1 MIRLAEVTLENEMD
15 VVLSGQ
21 KFLKITELLHLNL
34 STRSTFAS
42 AVSEVVRVMTE
53 HTDNGVLQLGI
64 EEKDRRHKL
73 VCKVY
78 YPAEEAPIDP
88 EQFMYAKK
96 LVPFFDSF
104 KSGNKIFIEFSIG
117 LPRSMNLDKMKI
129 LKIAGVLEQNGPVSP
144 YEILKISKNELTLK
158 AEMQEAELRASK
170 VMNDLKSE
178 FISMASHELKTP
190 ITILKAYGQLAL
202 SPKVKTVEQAQSI
215 VEKMNAQCVKLSTLA
230 LQLLDSAK
238 IEIGQLEYNITR
250 VDFSTYLQQT
260 IEDLKHLVPHHELL
274 IACEETADIEVD
286 QLRLEQ
292 VLSNLLSNAA
302 KYSETGSRIQLRTK
316 KDDVKKAIIFSI
328 KDEGIGIS
336 PEGISKIF
344 QKFHREPEV
353 ISKHSGLGMGMYIAA
368 KIVDAHGG
376 EIWVESTAGE
386 GATFHVSLPFAQK
399 LEESPQIS
407 HSLNTL

>member
-53 HTDNGVLQLGI
+53 HTDHGVLHLGI

-73 VCKVY
+73 ICKIC
-78 YPAEEAPIDP
+78 YPADEPAIDP

-96 LVPFFDSF
+96 LVPFFETFRSE
-104 KSGNKIFIEFSIG
+104 NKIIIEFSIG
-117 LPRSMNLDKMKI
+117 LPKSLSLNRVKI
-129 LKIAGVLEQNGPVSP
+129 HKIAEVLEQNGPVSP

-170 VMNDLKSE
+170 IMSELKSE

-238 IEIGQLEYNITR
+238 IEIGQLEYNMVPI
-250 VDFSTYLQQT
+250 DFGSYLQQT
-260 IEDLKHLVPHHELL
+260 IEDLKHLIPHHELL
-274 IACEETADIEVD
+274 ISCEETNTILID

-292 VLSNLLSNAA
+292 VLSNLVSNAA
-302 KYSETGSRIQLRTK
+302 KYSDPGTKIQLRTQN
-316 KDDVKKAIIFSI
+316 DYTNNALIFTI

-336 PEGISKIF
+336 PDGITKIF
-344 QKFHREPEV
+344 QKFHREPDV

-376 EIWVESTAGE
+376 KIWVESALGE
-386 GATFHVSLPFAQK
+386 GATFHVSLPFG
-399 LEESPQIS
+399 
-407 HSLNTL
+407 

>member
-1 MIRLAEVTLENEMD
+1 MIKLAEVTLENEMD

-42 AVSEVVRVMTE
+42 AISEVVRVMTE
-53 HTDNGVLQLGI
+53 HTDNGVLQIGI
-64 EEKDRRHKL
+64 DEQDPRFKL
-73 VCKVY
+73 FCKVC
-78 YPAEEAPIDP
+78 YPSDEQSIDP
-88 EQFMYAKK
+88 SNFLYARK
-96 LVPFFDSF
+96 LVPFFDTSRSSDKF
-104 KSGNKIFIEFSIG
+104 SVEFSIG
-117 LPRSMNLDKMKI
+117 LPKSLNLNKAKI
-129 LKIAGVLEQNGPVSP
+129 VQIANMLNQNGPVSP
-144 YEILKISKNELTLK
+144 YEILKISKNELFLK

-170 VMNDLKSE
+170 VMNELKSE

-215 VEKMNAQCVKLSTLA
+215 VQKMNAQCANLSTLA

-238 IEIGQLEYNITR
+238 IEIGQLEYEMLAM
-250 VDFSTYLQQT
+250 DFREYLQQRV
-260 IEDLKHLVPHHELL
+260 EDLQHLIPNHELV
-274 IACEETADIEVD
+274 INCYETSVILLD

-302 KYSETGSRIQLRTK
+302 KYSADGTK
-316 KDDVKKAIIFSI
+316 VHLKTHVDNSKKELTLSI

-344 QKFHREPEV
+344 QKFYREPDV
-353 ISKHSGLGMGMYIAA
+353 VSKHSGLGMGMYIAA
-368 KIVDAHGG
+368 KIVAAHGG
-376 EIWVESTAGE
+376 KIWVESALGN
-386 GATFHVSLPFAQK
+386 GSTFHVSLPF
-399 LEESPQIS
+399 S
-407 HSLNTL
+407 

>member
-1 MIRLAEVTLENEMD
+1 MIKLAEVTLENEMD

-42 AVSEVVRVMTE
+42 AISEVVRVMTE
-53 HTDNGVLQLGI
+53 HTDHGVLQIGI
-64 EEKDRRHKL
+64 EEQDRRFKL
-73 VCKVY
+73 SCKVC
-78 YPAEEAPIDP
+78 YPANEQIIDP
-88 EQFMYAKK
+88 AHFLYARK
-96 LVPFFDSF
+96 LVPFFDTSR
-104 KSGNKIFIEFSIG
+104 SSESICVEFSIG
-117 LPRSMNLDKMKI
+117 LPKSLNLDKGKI
-129 LKIAGVLEQNGPVSP
+129 IQIADMLNQNGPVSP
-144 YEILKISKNELTLK
+144 YEILKISKNELFLK

-170 VMNDLKSE
+170 VMNELKSE

-215 VEKMNAQCVKLSTLA
+215 VQKMNAQCSKLSTLA

-238 IEIGQLEYNITR
+238 IEIGQLEYEMLA
-250 VDFSTYLQQT
+250 VDFRIYLKQRV
-260 IEDLKHLVPHHELL
+260 EDLQHLIPNHEL
-274 IACEETADIEVD
+274 IMDCDETSVILLD

-302 KYSETGSRIQLRTK
+302 KYSEDGTK
-316 KDDVKKAIIFSI
+316 VHLKTQVDHVKRELTLSI

-344 QKFHREPEV
+344 QKFYREPEV

-368 KIVDAHGG
+368 KIVAAHGG
-376 EIWVESTAGE
+376 EIWVESALGN
-386 GATFHVSLPFAQK
+386 GSTFHVSLPF
-399 LEESPQIS
+399 
-407 HSLNTL
+407 T

>member
-53 HTDNGVLQLGI
+53 HTDHGVLQLGI
-64 EEKDRRHKL
+64 VEQDRRQKL
-73 VCKVY
+73 ICKIC
-78 YPAEEAPIDP
+78 YPADEPPIDP
-88 EQFMYAKK
+88 DLFMYAKK
-96 LVPFFDSF
+96 LVPFFDTH
-104 KSGNKIFIEFSIG
+104 KTAEKIIVEFSIG
-117 LPRSMNLDKMKI
+117 LPKSLNLNR
-129 LKIAGVLEQNGPVSP
+129 LKIQQIAEALEQNGPVSP
-144 YEILKISKNELTLK
+144 YEVLKISKNELTAK
-158 AEMQEAELRASK
+158 AELQEAELRASK
-170 VMNDLKSE
+170 VMSELKSE

-215 VEKMNAQCVKLSTLA
+215 VAKMNAQCVKLSTLA

-238 IEIGQLEYNITR
+238 IEIGQLEYKMTP
-250 VDFSTYLQQT
+250 VDFVSYLHQT
-260 IEDLKHLVPHHELL
+260 IEDLRHLIPHHTLVVD
-274 IACEETADIEVD
+274 CADTYTIRID
-286 QLRLEQ
+286 QLRMEQ
-292 VLSNLLSNAA
+292 VLSNLLSNAG
-302 KYSETGSRIQLRTK
+302 KYSESGTSIHLCTK
-316 KDDVKKAIIFSI
+316 NDYENKLLIFSI

-336 PEGISKIF
+336 PDGITKIF

-353 ISKHSGLGMGMYIAA
+353 LSKHSGLGMGMYIAA

-376 EIWVESTAGE
+376 DIWVESTTGE
-386 GATFHVSLPFAQK
+386 GSTFHISLPFG
-399 LEESPQIS
+399 
-407 HSLNTL
+407 

>member
-64 EEKDRRHKL
+64 EEQDRRHKL
-73 VCKVY
+73 TCKIC
-78 YPAEEAPIDP
+78 YPANEQAIDP
-88 EQFMYAKK
+88 ELFMYAKK
-96 LVPFFDSF
+96 LVPFFESF
-104 KSGNKIFIEFSIG
+104 TSDEKIIIEFSIG
-117 LPRSMNLDKMKI
+117 LPKSLNLNKVNI
-129 LKIAGVLEQNGPVSP
+129 YKIAAALEQNGPLSP
-144 YEILKISKNELTLK
+144 YEILKISKNELTMK
-158 AEMQEAELRASK
+158 AELQEAELRASK
-170 VMNDLKSE
+170 IMNELKSE

-238 IEIGQLEYNITR
+238 IEIGQLEYDMIP
-250 VDFSTYLQQT
+250 VDFGHYLKQT
-260 IEDLKHLVPHHELL
+260 VEDLRHLIPHHEL
-274 IACEETADIEVD
+274 IINCEETSMIIIDE
-286 QLRLEQ
+286 LRLEQ

-302 KYSETGSRIQLRTK
+302 KYSDPGTK
-316 KDDVKKAIIFSI
+316 VHLQTRNDLNNKSLIFSI

-336 PEGISKIF
+336 PEGLSKIF

-368 KIVDAHGG
+368 KIVDGHGG
-376 EIWVESTAGE
+376 EIWAESTVGE
-386 GATFHVSLPFAQK
+386 GSTFHVSLPFA
-399 LEESPQIS
+399 
-407 HSLNTL
+407 

>member
-53 HTDNGVLQLGI
+53 HTDNGILHLGI
-64 EEKDRRHKL
+64 EEKDHRHKL
-73 VCKVY
+73 ICKIC
-78 YPAEEAPIDP
+78 YPAEEAAIDP

-96 LVPFFDSF
+96 LVPFFETF
-104 KSGNKIFIEFSIG
+104 TAGEKITIEFSIG
-117 LPRSMNLDKMKI
+117 LPRSLNLNKVKI
-129 LKIAGVLEQNGPVSP
+129 YKIAEALEQNGPVSP
-144 YEILKISKNELTLK
+144 YEILKISKNELSLK
-158 AEMQEAELRASK
+158 AELQEAELRASK
-170 VMNDLKSE
+170 VMNELKSE

-215 VEKMNAQCVKLSTLA
+215 VEKMNVQCMKLSTLA

-238 IEIGQLEYNITR
+238 IEIGQLEYNMAP
-250 VDFSTYLQQT
+250 VDFGNYIQHTV
-260 IEDLKHLVPHHELL
+260 EDLKHLIPDHQL
-274 IACEETADIEVD
+274 IINCEETSMIVIDE
-286 QLRLEQ
+286 LRLEQ
-292 VLSNLLSNAA
+292 VLSNLISNAA
-302 KYSETGSRIQLRTK
+302 KYSEPGTK
-316 KDDVKKAIIFSI
+316 VHLKTVNDFTNNTLILSI

-336 PEGISKIF
+336 PEGLTKIF

-368 KIVDAHGG
+368 KIVDSHGG
-376 EIWVESTAGE
+376 KIWAESAVGE
-386 GATFHVSLPFAQK
+386 GSTFHVSLPFA
-399 LEESPQIS
+399 
-407 HSLNTL
+407 

>member
-21 KFLKITELLHLNL
+21 KFLKIAELLHLNL

-53 HTDNGVLQLGI
+53 HTDHGVLVLGI

-73 VCKVY
+73 ICKIC
-78 YPAEEAPIDP
+78 YPASEAPIDP
-88 EQFMYAKK
+88 EQFVYAKK
-96 LVPFFDSF
+96 LVPFFETYKHDE
-104 KSGNKIFIEFSIG
+104 KISIEFSIG
-117 LPRSMNLDKMKI
+117 LPKSLKLDKAKV
-129 LKIAGVLEQNGPVSP
+129 LAIAEALEQNGPVSP

-170 VMNDLKSE
+170 VMNELKSE

-202 SPKVKTVEQAQSI
+202 SPKINTVEQARAL

-230 LQLLDSAK
+230 VQLLDSAK
-238 IEIGQLEYNITR
+238 IEIGQLEYNMQP
-250 VDFSTYLQQT
+250 VEFSVYLQQT
-260 IEDLKHLVPHHELL
+260 IEDLKHLIPSHTLVLDCQDSAT
-274 IACEETADIEVD
+274 IVVD

-302 KYSETGSRIQLRTK
+302 KYSEPGTNIALCTRLDHIK
-316 KDDVKKAIIFSI
+316 KVLVFSI
-328 KDEGIGIS
+328 RDEGIGIS
-336 PEGISKIF
+336 PEGIAKIF
-344 QKFHREPEV
+344 QKFYREPEV
-353 ISKHSGLGMGMYIAA
+353 MSKHSGLGMGMYIAA

-376 EIWVESTAGE
+376 EIWVESTTGE
-386 GATFHVSLPFAQK
+386 GSTFHVALPFR
-399 LEESPQIS
+399 
-407 HSLNTL
+407 

>member
-64 EEKDRRHKL
+64 AEQDRRQKL
-73 VCKVY
+73 ICKIC
-78 YPAEEAPIDP
+78 YPAGEPPIDP
-88 EQFMYAKK
+88 ELFMYAKK
-96 LVPFFDSF
+96 LVPFFDTH
-104 KSGNKIFIEFSIG
+104 KTTDKIIIEFSIG
-117 LPRSMNLDKMKI
+117 LPKSLELNKVKI
-129 LKIAGVLEQNGPVSP
+129 QKIAEALEQNGPVSP

-158 AEMQEAELRASK
+158 AELQEAELRASK
-170 VMNDLKSE
+170 VMNELKSE

-238 IEIGQLEYNITR
+238 IEIGQLEYKMTP
-250 VDFSTYLQQT
+250 VDFVGYLQQT
-260 IEDLKHLVPHHELL
+260 IEDLRHLIPHHHLL
-274 IACEETADIEVD
+274 VDCTDNSIILVD
-286 QLRLEQ
+286 QLRMEQ
-292 VLSNLLSNAA
+292 VLSNLLSNAG
-302 KYSETGSRIQLRTK
+302 KYSEPGTNIHLCTK
-316 KDDVKKAIIFSI
+316 NDYEKKVLIFSI
-328 KDEGIGIS
+328 RDEGIGIS
-336 PEGISKIF
+336 PEGITKIF

-376 EIWVESTAGE
+376 DIWVESTTGE
-386 GATFHVSLPFAQK
+386 GSTFHISLPFG
-399 LEESPQIS
+399 
-407 HSLNTL
+407 

>member
-53 HTDNGVLQLGI
+53 HTDNGILHLGI

-73 VCKVY
+73 ICKIC
-78 YPAEEAPIDP
+78 YPAEEAAIDP

-96 LVPFFDSF
+96 LVPFFETF
-104 KSGNKIFIEFSIG
+104 TAGEKITIEFSIG
-117 LPRSMNLDKMKI
+117 LPRSLNLNRVKI
-129 LKIAGVLEQNGPVSP
+129 YKIAEALEQNGPVSP

-158 AEMQEAELRASK
+158 AELQEAELRASK
-170 VMNDLKSE
+170 VMNELKSE

-215 VEKMNAQCVKLSTLA
+215 VEKMNVQCMKLSTLA

-238 IEIGQLEYNITR
+238 IEIGQLEYNMAP
-250 VDFSTYLQQT
+250 VDFGNYIQHTV
-260 IEDLKHLVPHHELL
+260 EDLKHLIPDHQL
-274 IACEETADIEVD
+274 IINCEETSMIVIDE
-286 QLRLEQ
+286 LRLEQ
-292 VLSNLLSNAA
+292 VLSNLISNAA
-302 KYSETGSRIQLRTK
+302 KYSQPGTK
-316 KDDVKKAIIFSI
+316 VHLKTVNDFTNNTLILSI

-336 PEGISKIF
+336 PEGLTKIF

-368 KIVDAHGG
+368 KIVDSHGG
-376 EIWVESTAGE
+376 KIWAESAVGE
-386 GATFHVSLPFAQK
+386 GSTFHVSLPFA
-399 LEESPQIS
+399 
-407 HSLNTL
+407 

>member
-53 HTDNGVLQLGI
+53 HTDNGILHLGI

-73 VCKVY
+73 ICKIC
-78 YPAEEAPIDP
+78 YPAEEAAIDP

-96 LVPFFDSF
+96 LVPFFETF
-104 KSGNKIFIEFSIG
+104 TAGEKITIEFSIG
-117 LPRSMNLDKMKI
+117 LPRSLNLNRVKI
-129 LKIAGVLEQNGPVSP
+129 YKIAEALEQNGPVSP

-158 AEMQEAELRASK
+158 AELQEAELRASK
-170 VMNDLKSE
+170 VMNELKSE

-215 VEKMNAQCVKLSTLA
+215 VEKMNVQCMKLSTLA

-238 IEIGQLEYNITR
+238 IEIGQLEYNMAP
-250 VDFSTYLQQT
+250 VDFGHYIQHTV
-260 IEDLKHLVPHHELL
+260 EDLKHLIPDHQL
-274 IACEETADIEVD
+274 IINCEETSMIVIDE
-286 QLRLEQ
+286 LRLEQ
-292 VLSNLLSNAA
+292 VLSNLISNAA
-302 KYSETGSRIQLRTK
+302 KYSEPGTK
-316 KDDVKKAIIFSI
+316 IHLKTVNDFTNNTLILSI

-336 PEGISKIF
+336 PEGLTKIF

-368 KIVDAHGG
+368 KIVDSHGG
-376 EIWVESTAGE
+376 KIWAESAVGE
-386 GATFHVSLPFAQK
+386 GSTFHVSLPFA
-399 LEESPQIS
+399 
-407 HSLNTL
+407 

>member
-53 HTDNGVLQLGI
+53 HTDNGVLHLGI

-73 VCKVY
+73 ICKIC
-78 YPAEEAPIDP
+78 YPADEPAIDP

-96 LVPFFDSF
+96 LVPFFETFRSD
-104 KSGNKIFIEFSIG
+104 NKIIIEFSIG
-117 LPRSMNLDKMKI
+117 LPKSLSLNRVKI
-129 LKIAGVLEQNGPVSP
+129 LKIAEVLEQNGPVSP

-170 VMNDLKSE
+170 VMSELKSE

-238 IEIGQLEYNITR
+238 IEIGQLEYNMAPI
-250 VDFSTYLQQT
+250 DFGSYLQQT
-260 IEDLKHLVPHHELL
+260 IEDLKHLIPHHELL
-274 IACEETADIEVD
+274 MNCEETNTILVD

-302 KYSETGSRIQLRTK
+302 KYSDPGTNIQLRTQN
-316 KDDVKKAIIFSI
+316 DYTNKALIFTI

-336 PEGISKIF
+336 PDGITRIF

-376 EIWVESTAGE
+376 KIWVESALGE
-386 GATFHVSLPFAQK
+386 GSTFHVSLPFG
-399 LEESPQIS
+399 
-407 HSLNTL
+407 